1 MASNNTLKK
10 AIIAQGIDAYR
21 LDKSIRT
28 THQPKAGDLAVFK
41 VLEIGKHDAIQG
53 ANGNNTYIFPG
64 DHILAAFGN
73 RYATEQFEGYVPSQ
87 FKKEFHIL
95 GKGGA
100 IGILASMHEKF
111 DLIGPTTLRLVGY
124 ATDDS
129 GQVVNTKYHNKIK
142 IAFDSSKQRPHK
154 VILSLGASMDSGK
167 TTSAAY
173 TCRGLRAAGK
183 KVAFIKLTGTVYT
196 KDIHFAKDCGAHLV
210 TDFSKLGF
218 PSTYM
223 CSMEELLDLYEG
235 LLALVTP
242 SKPDYIV
249 VEIADGI
256 LQRETEM
263 LLRSKA
269 FMDTVHHVI
278 FSAPESLSALNG
290 IRLLKEHGVEPFAV
304 SGLFTTSPLLREEVA
319 NRTSVPVKHISEIG
333 TAAILELLVKNAA
346 HNGQNDHD
354 DHELHEDHPKHGAFK
369 RMTVASAA

>member
-1 MASNNTLKK
+1 MPTHPIKK
-10 AIIAQGIDAYR
+10 AIIAQGIDSYR

-28 THQPKAGDLAVFK
+28 THQPSAGDLAVFK

-53 ANGNNTYIFPG
+53 NNGTNTYIFPG
-64 DHILAAFGN
+64 DQILAAFGN
-73 RYATEQFEGYVPSQ
+73 RYATEQFEGYVPSEFQ
-87 FKKEFHIL
+87 KEFHIL

-111 DLIGPTTLRLVGY
+111 DLVGPTTLRLVGY

-129 GQVVNTKYHNKIK
+129 GQVVNTKY
-142 IAFDSSKQRPHK
+142 FSKQKITFAPTKYRPHK

-183 KVAFIKLTGTVYT
+183 MVAFIKLTGTVYT

-242 SKPDYIV
+242 SKPDYVV

-269 FMDTVHHVI
+269 FMDTVSHVI
-278 FSAPESLSALNG
+278 FSAPESLSALSG
-290 IRLLKEHGVEPFAV
+290 IQKLKEHGVEPFAV
-304 SGLFTTSPLLREEVA
+304 SGLFTASPLLREEVA
-319 NRTSVPVKHISEIG
+319 SRTHVPVRHISELG
-333 TAAILELLVKNAA
+333 APAIMELLVKHAA
-346 HNGQNDHD
+346 HNGHD
-354 DHELHEDHPKHGAFK
+354 GDANHDILPKSGVAK
-369 RMTVASAA
+369 RMTVASAM